1 MDTLR
6 ALLRKPNAG
15 DLLRDLHRNGALSEL
30 IPELAAMD
38 IKSRLHKD
46 MLEHSVRVFENAV
59 EMTDGKADDALRVAA
74 LFHDIGKPATRKI
87 EGSTASFR
95 NHESVGAKIARKVL
109 PGYGYTK
116 AEVAEVQTLVAL
128 HMRGHSFENGWT
140 DSAVRRLVT
149 DVGSSEQLERLIVL
163 FAADATTNKKAK
175 LERFRANAEKLRIE
189 ALRVIAEDER
199 KALRPA
205 LNGNEVMELL
215 NLKPGRELGAIM
227 KFLNSDEGINLTRD
241 EAERMILTKFQ

>member
-6 ALLRKPNAG
+6 ELLRKPDAG
-15 DLLRDLHRNGALSEL
+15 DLLRKLHRSGALREL
-30 IPELAAMD
+30 IPELSAMD
-38 IKSRLHKD
+38 IRSRLHKD
-46 MLEHSVRVFENAV
+46 MFEHSIRVFENSVA
-59 EMTDGKADDALRVAA
+59 MTDGKADDTLRIAA

-95 NHESVGAKIARKVL
+95 NHEAVGAKIARKVL
-109 PGYGYTK
+109 PGYGYTNS
-116 AEVAEVQTLVAL
+116 EVAEIQTLIAL

-175 LERFRANAEKLRIE
+175 LDRFRANAEKLRVE
-189 ALRVIAEDER
+189 ALRVIAADKR

-205 LNGNEVMELL
+205 LDGNEVMELL
-215 NLKPGRELGAIM
+215 NLKPGRELGVVM
-227 KFLNSDEGINLTRD
+227 KFLNSDAGVHLTRA
-241 EAERMILTKFQ
+241 EAERAVLEKFQ